1 MNKRLKQLG
10 DQAGVCPIKHVGGG
24 EWDSYLPEAEQKFAE
39 LIVKECAG
47 IARHHVMDISTY
59 ADAYFV
65 EKQITEH
72 FGVKS

>member
-39 LIVKECAG
+39 LIVKECAE
-47 IARHHVMDISTY
+47 IALREDHDPHECIL
-59 ADAYFV
+59 
-65 EKQITEH
+65 KH
-72 FGVKS
+72 FGVEE